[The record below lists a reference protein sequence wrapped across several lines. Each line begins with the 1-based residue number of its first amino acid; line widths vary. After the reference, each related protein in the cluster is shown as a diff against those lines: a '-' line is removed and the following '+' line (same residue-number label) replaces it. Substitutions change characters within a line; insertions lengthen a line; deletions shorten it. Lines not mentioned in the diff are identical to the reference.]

1 MKEVAILLK
10 YAQEMIISKDY
21 NKSKL
26 ALVKA
31 LKYDPYHDKTYLLLG
46 NVFYL
51 LHMYESACKAY
62 LATLHLQI
70 RKLKTLKE
78 ESIEAIIDNKY
89 DSLPN
94 ETKDLLPCKYGVVLF
109 DDNIIPNH
117 IAHAYIDS
125 NINGATD
132 PLLEECS
139 ELYRESLFKQD
150 HPKNL
155 ISNYNICYEDY
166 LAFEESHFV
175 SLGRSFL
182 IDSIN
187 WDNIDSKEVKYLYFS
202 KGY

>member
-1 MKEVAILLK
+1 MKEVAILLNH
-10 YAQEMIISKDY
+10 AQEMIKAKDY
-21 NKSKL
+21 NTAKL

-31 LKYDPYHDKTYLLLG
+31 LKYDPFHDKTYLLLG

-51 LHMYESACKAY
+51 LRMDESACKSY
-62 LATLHLQI
+62 LATIHLQI
-70 RKLKTLKE
+70 RKLKNLKE
-78 ESIEAIIDNKY
+78 QSIEAIIDNKY
-89 DSLPN
+89 KNLPP
-94 ETKDLLPCKYGVVLF
+94 ETKELLPCKYGAVIF

-117 IAHAYIDS
+117 IAHAYIDF

-139 ELYRESLFKQD
+139 ELYRESLVKQS

-166 LAFEESHFV
+166 LSFEESHFV

-187 WDNIDSKEVKYLYFS
+187 WDNIDSKDVKYLYFS